1 MANIKRYFRN
11 LLIGLATLVLANI
24 QPNNQTPQCRRVDT
38 TEDEAD
44 VHMFI

>member
-1 MANIKRYFRN
+1 MASIKRYFRN
-11 LLIGLATLVLANI
+11 LLIGLATLILANI
-24 QPNNQTPQCRRVDT
+24 HPNNHTPQSRRVDT